1 MRLSAELR
9 WFWEG
14 KPTIEFEQW
23 FAAAGQ
29 DWHAARPAKTRLDD
43 YLADQGQTE
52 LGIKRCSGGSIV
64 EVKGFIAAR
73 NQKLAFSNCTASVE
87 LWAKWPSCALDLS
100 CVRLITIEKR
110 RSMRAFRPKGAGV
123 RELPPNAEEPRAD
136 TAPACNV
143 ELTRISGPDRSPW
156 WTLGLEAF
164 GALEQIEGLLAAT
177 LAELERRNP
186 PPLTNGQACSY
197 PAWLATQGW

>member
-14 KPTIEFEQW
+14 EPTIEFERW
-23 FAAAGQ
+23 FAEAGQ
-29 DWHAARPAKTRLDD
+29 DWHAARPTKTRLDD
-43 YLADQGQTE
+43 YLADRGQSE
-52 LGIKRCSGGSIV
+52 LGIKKRSGGSIV

-73 NQKLAFSNCTASVE
+73 NQTLTFSHCTASVE
-87 LWAKWPSCALDLS
+87 LWAKWPSFALDLS

-110 RSMRAFRPKGAGV
+110 RSMRTFRPNGAGV
-123 RELPPNAEEPRAD
+123 RELPPTSEEPRAD
-136 TAPACNV
+136 TASACNV
-143 ELTRISGPDRSPW
+143 ELTRISGPDGTPW

-164 GALEQIEGLLAAT
+164 GALEQIEALLAAT
-177 LAELERRNP
+177 LAEMEHRKP

-197 PAWLATQGW
+197 PAWIAIQGW